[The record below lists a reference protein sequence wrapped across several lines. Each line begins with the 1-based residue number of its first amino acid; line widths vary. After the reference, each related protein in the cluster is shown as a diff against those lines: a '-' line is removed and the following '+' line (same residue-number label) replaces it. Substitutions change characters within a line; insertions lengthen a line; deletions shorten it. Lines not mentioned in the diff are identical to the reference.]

1 MSAGVR
7 ARPDRSGPKR
17 AILMFLVF
25 LGGFLVGDGVR
36 AQIPREIPSL
46 TYRAAFSEFYDG
58 QYRDAL
64 KDFRSEGRGAIKTPQ
79 ALWLDSI
86 CYQTMVGEC
95 YYHTGHLDQAL
106 EHYSAAIR
114 LAVAYSQ
121 WMTRVQFPPNIRVSN
136 TGRRIPWGQ
145 SSRGARLGQ
154 YRKSFTIAMGQ
165 IDNNEPFRRGGVVQQ
180 AQLRPIQVQE
190 IVRCTTLAIRR
201 RTELLGPASSHDSLF
216 QDLLASTMRPGL
228 PNHWSEAW
236 NDIQRG
242 LALLAAGKEEQAL
255 PYLRRSQVAAGD
267 FDHPMTSIALLS
279 LGKLAMQRGKF
290 DAASQYLHDATCAA
304 FHYPNPGVLEEAFRL
319 GATVHLMA
327 NRKGPFPPLSAAIA
341 WAKVQDL
348 TQLEVSLLLCQA
360 ENLAV
365 LGQTKEAAVSLELA
379 RRTIGRRQMGAGR
392 IGCRLNYLNAL
403 VLFQQKNL
411 VEGDAAL
418 ATAMNYLRQ
427 GGSHWLFHVGL
438 ADRLYTTDEIAPRTA
453 MQLYAQ
459 VLRDP
464 RPEDW
469 AVEPMEAMAVLLSP
483 HSGSFERWFDVALN
497 ERREPE
503 RALEITDRTRRHRFF
518 SSLAYGGRLQS
529 LRWILEGPMKSLDRQ
544 SQLLRQDLLGRYP
557 AYEEL
562 SQQAEA
568 TRRRLQAMPLV
579 ADDSTAL
586 RQQSRELDQLASI
599 SLRQEALLREMAVR
613 REGAGLVFPPLRS
626 VKEIQQALAPG
637 HAVLS
642 FFVTGRR
649 WYGFLL
655 NREKY
660 AHWSIGSTKTLS
672 KEVAQLLREMG
683 HFQQNHELTLKELSD
698 PQWKQSAR
706 DVLQSILKGSRVDL
720 SQPFEELAIVPDGLF
735 WYVPF
740 GALQL
745 SSGGQLE
752 PLIGRFRIRY
762 APTLSLAVPTG
773 RGRNASGNTVVVTG
787 KLFPRQHESVS
798 QAAFDRLAEVIPDCV
813 ALKSPLPGPSS
824 VYASLFDRLIVLDD
838 LNLSGSGP
846 YDFSPVP
853 LDRGKPGSRLA
864 DWFRLP
870 WQGPREVIL
879 PGFHTAAE
887 NSLKRIDRTA
897 PGSEIFLTVCGLMS
911 SGTETLL
918 LSRWRTGGQTSFDLV
933 REFAQELPHTSPAD
947 AWQRSVLLTS
957 SSRLNLDAEPRIK
970 RATTDDAPK
979 AEHPFFWSGYLLI
992 DSGTLPPQEAE
1003 PKKPAPARAEQAKAR
1018 ADRAEVKP

>member
-1 MSAGVR
+1 MSAGVEV
-7 ARPDRSGPKR
+7 RPDRSGPKR
-17 AILMFLVF
+17 AILVFSVF
-25 LGGFLVGDGVR
+25 LGGLLAGNPAR
-36 AQIPREIPSL
+36 AQMTREIPSL
-46 TYRAAFSEFYDG
+46 AYQAVFSELYDG
-58 QYRDAL
+58 QYGDAL
-64 KDFRSEGRGAIKTPQ
+64 KDFRSEGRGAIKTAQ
-79 ALWLDSI
+79 ARWLDSI
-86 CYQTMVGEC
+86 CYETMVGEC
-95 YYHTGHLDQAL
+95 YYHMGHLEEAL

-114 LAVAYSQ
+114 LATAYSQ

-136 TGRRIPWGQ
+136 RGRRIPWGQ
-145 SSRGARLGQ
+145 SSRGARLGR
-154 YRKSFTIAMGQ
+154 YPKSFPIGIGQ
-165 IDNNEPFRRGGVVQQ
+165 IDNNRPFREGGVVQQ
-180 AQLRPIQVQE
+180 AQLRPIHVQE

-201 RTELLGPASSHDSLF
+201 RTELLGPASPHDALTQS
-216 QDLLASTMRPGL
+216 LLAAVMRPGL

-242 LALLAAGKEEQAL
+242 LALLAAGKEDQAL
-255 PYLRRSQVAAGD
+255 PYLQRSQVAAGD

-304 FHYPNPGVLEEAFRL
+304 FRYPDPGVLEEAFRL
-319 GATVHLMA
+319 GAKVHLMA

-341 WAKVQDL
+341 WAKVRDL
-348 TQLEVSLLLCQA
+348 THLEVSLLLCQA

-365 LGQTKEAAVSLELA
+365 LGQTREAAVTLELA

-411 VEGDAAL
+411 AEGDAAL
-418 ATAMNYLRQ
+418 AAAMSYLQQ
-427 GGSHWLFHVGL
+427 GGSHWLFHIHL
-438 ADRLYTTDEIAPRTA
+438 ADRLYTTDEVASRIA
-453 MQLYAQ
+453 MELYGQ

-464 RPEDW
+464 LPEDW
-469 AVEPMEAMAVLLSP
+469 TIEPMEAMAVLLTP
-483 HSGSFERWFDVALN
+483 HVGPFERWFDVALN
-497 ERREPE
+497 KRREPE

-544 SQLLRQDLLGRYP
+544 SQLLRQDLRGRYP

-562 SQQAEA
+562 SRQAEA

-579 ADDSTAL
+579 ADDTTGL
-586 RQQSRELDQLASI
+586 RQQSRELDQLESI
-599 SLRQEALLREMAVR
+599 SLNQEALLREMAVR

-626 VKEIQQALAPG
+626 VKEIQAALAPG

-660 AHWSIGSTKTLS
+660 AFWSIGSTATLS

-698 PQWKQSAR
+698 PQWKQSAG

-740 GALQL
+740 EALQV
-745 SSGGQLE
+745 SVGGQME
-752 PLIGRFRIRY
+752 PLLGRFRIRY

-773 RGRNASGNTVVVTG
+773 RGRNASGSTAVVVG
-787 KLFPRQHESVS
+787 KMFPRQDEAVS
-798 QAAFDRLAEVIPDCV
+798 QAAFDRLAEAIPDCV
-813 ALKSPLPGPSS
+813 ALKSPLPAPSA

-838 LNLSGSGP
+838 LNLSGAGP
-846 YDFSPVP
+846 YDFAPLP

-864 DWFRLP
+864 DWFGLP

-887 NSLKRIDRTA
+887 NGLKRVDRTA
-897 PGSEIFLTVCGLMS
+897 PGNEIFLTVCGLMS
-911 SGTETLL
+911 SGTQTLL
-918 LSRWRTGGQTSFDLV
+918 LSRWNTGGQTSYDLV
-933 REFAQELPHTSPAD
+933 CEFTQELPHTSPAD
-947 AWQRSVLLTS
+947 AWQRAMLLTS
-957 SSRLNLDAEPRIK
+957 SSRLNLEAEPRIK
-970 RATTDDAPK
+970 RETTDEAPK

-992 DSGTLPPQEAE
+992 DSGTLRPEEAK
-1003 PKKPAPARAEQAKAR
+1003 PKKPPPAEQ
-1018 ADRAEVKP
+1018 AEVKP